1 MTAYA
6 VALALTLLIEVPIY
20 GAGLTRLG
28 ALPFRRAITI
38 GVLVNLVSHP
48 LAFLGVFPLLR
59 HPLGDVAALIV
70 VELAV
75 MLGEAWGVWWL
86 GGRARAIAS
95 TAMITAAMANTVSL
109 ALGLAMV

>member
-38 GVLVNLVSHP
+38 GVVVNLVSHP
-48 LAFLGVFPLLR
+48 LAFLGVFPQLR
-59 HPLGDVAALIV
+59 HPLGDAAALIV

-86 GGRARAIAS
+86 AGRGRAIAS
-95 TAMITAAMANTVSL
+95 TGMITAAMANTVSL
-109 ALGLAMV
+109 ALGLALV